1 MRSRRTDAGSS
12 NGLDMEYV
20 YWFLYLSQDTMKKFA
35 SGGVQS
41 FVSLGY
47 LRNYWI
53 PIPPIQEQHRIVMA
67 IKQLMPKI
75 LAL

>member
-1 MRSRRTDAGSS
+1 MALFKRIA

-20 YWFLYLSQDTMKKFA
+20 YWFLCLSQDNMKKAA
-35 SGGVQS
+35 SGGVQA

-53 PIPPIQEQHRIVMA
+53 PIPPIQEQHRIVTA
-67 IKQLMPKI
+67 LKRTLPK
-75 LAL
+75 LNTL